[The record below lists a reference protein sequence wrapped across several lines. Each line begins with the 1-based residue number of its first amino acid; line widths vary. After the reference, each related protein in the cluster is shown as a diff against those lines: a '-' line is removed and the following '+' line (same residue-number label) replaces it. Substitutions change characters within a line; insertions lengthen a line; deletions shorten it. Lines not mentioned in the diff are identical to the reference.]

1 MLAATVASFLAGNA
15 VVASYEIPSDNLIAL
30 KRAYHAAA
38 STYTPPTIS
47 FGLTECISEGEE
59 VYQCIFEESAKDAK
73 WAASVESAAQT
84 ADSCMEGAEDMLKVN
99 ECVKPVLD
107 IVDTK
112 CSTETFLNACSMLPE
127 CISEAEKLGECLE
140 ESATDTKWAESIE
153 NASKTAESCLED
165 AENMLDLTECFKP
178 VLEIADEKCP
188 IEAALS
194 ACGVAHSV
202 FENFVLDLAEDL
214 KADAFSEDEEDMDF
228 FDEKTCISEEK
239 KAHKCVEK
247 TIAKAKSDDD
257 IKKWQKSVE
266 KAIDKAEP
274 CVTKSGDNY
283 SPASVKCM
291 KDALGKIDQYCP
303 TKAMVKACEGAPST
317 FRPPMFEDFA
327 SISSAD
333 SYGLRGSSFEEE

>member
-1 MLAATVASFLAGNA
+1 MTLVYLSCLNILCVDATTSLILSYAHMYALLTSSLHHHLRLLP
-15 VVASYEIPSDNLIAL
+15 ASYEIPSDNLIAL

-99 ECVKPVLD
+99 ECVKPILD

-140 ESATDTKWAESIE
+140 ESATDAKWAESIE

-165 AENMLDLTECFKP
+165 AENILDLTECFKP

-214 KADAFSEDEEDMDF
+214 KAGECCCFICFERVWVSLLRCVMSLSHDDF
-228 FDEKTCISEEK
+228 VHILLRYLLLYCVYRCISDS
-239 KAHKCVEK
+239 HPSRPLIYLIC
-247 TIAKAKSDDD
+247 
-257 IKKWQKSVE
+257 
-266 KAIDKAEP
+266 
-274 CVTKSGDNY
+274 
-283 SPASVKCM
+283 
-291 KDALGKIDQYCP
+291 YC
-303 TKAMVKACEGAPST
+303 T
-317 FRPPMFEDFA
+317 
-327 SISSAD
+327 SS
-333 SYGLRGSSFEEE
+333 